1 MELVALT
8 VVKIN
13 WSIQLIWNE
22 LDKINWALSINNE
35 VYNCA
40 RICRLR
46 CIFYS
51 CGELQ
56 LVKINDT
63 SLECPLLGVYC
74 ISYEAPERAVG
85 WIS

>member
-40 RICRLR
+40 KICR
-46 CIFYS
+46 
-51 CGELQ
+51 LQ
-56 LVKINDT
+56 LVKIDDT

-74 ISYEAPERAVG
+74 ITCEAPERAVG
-85 WIS
+85 